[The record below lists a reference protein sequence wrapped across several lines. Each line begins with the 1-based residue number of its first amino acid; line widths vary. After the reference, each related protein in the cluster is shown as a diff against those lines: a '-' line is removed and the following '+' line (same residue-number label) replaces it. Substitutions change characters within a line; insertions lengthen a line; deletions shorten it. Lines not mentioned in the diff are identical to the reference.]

1 MDAEVVEDSED
12 MVTSDKVTEMAKLR
26 VMGRK
31 VCMVE
36 SVGRKDVG
44 GCQMIA
50 GDEEMKGVGWG

>member
-1 MDAEVVEDSED
+1 
-12 MVTSDKVTEMAKLR
+12 MVTSDKLAEMAKLR

-31 VCMVE
+31 MCMVD
-36 SVGRKDVG
+36 SVGRKDGG